1 MDGALGPRSAVKVS
15 AQVQADSF
23 VALVVER
30 ALRLDVGG
38 MTCAACSASVE
49 RLVQA
54 TDLVERVSV
63 NLPLER
69 ASLVLREGADLAQVI
84 AAIERGGF
92 TAQPAID
99 PSERRRASERE
110 VRQQGRTVGAALVLA
125 ALCMLLTMP
134 MGGMGLPP
142 LGHLGPTLN
151 VEGGGHGALAPEG
164 VVLNH
169 VVALV
174 LGLMVWLGLG
184 YRFHTGALASL
195 RRRSANMDVLVSMG
209 SSTAMLWSLA
219 VVFGGLLG
227 HVVGDG
233 TVFIDGGAAII
244 AFLLLGDHLEA
255 RAKLQA
261 TDAVHALM
269 SLRPDEAWRVDDGTP
284 HGSTT
289 AVPLEEI
296 AAGDMIRVRPGEVVP
311 LDGVLVGN
319 RVLLDM
325 ASLTGEP
332 YPVSV
337 EEGDEVHGGTSP
349 VDAVLHLRVTQPA
362 GKGLLDRV
370 ISLVEAAQ
378 EGTAPVQRLVDR
390 ISSIFVPVVATAAVL
405 AATGWW
411 ISGAGST
418 TVMLVLVS
426 TLVIACPCALGL
438 ATPTALVVGTGMG
451 ARFGILVKGIEDL
464 ERSVHIDTVVLDKT
478 GTITEGRPRIANIE
492 LLRGDIPGLLAL
504 ADDLEQDSTHPIAD
518 AIRWS
523 RANFDLPAPG
533 VTERRVVGGKG
544 VRGLL
549 DGRDVGV
556 GNLAM
561 MDDVGCTVPD
571 DVRATLSERAETGV
585 GLVLVGDQEGLL
597 GWVELRDSLRP
608 SSVEAIRRLKS
619 EGLEVVMLTGDRDGT
634 ARRVAD
640 EVGIATVV
648 AEVLPDAKVEEV
660 IRLQSE
666 GRCVAMVGDG
676 INDAAALAAAELG
689 VAMGGGAGIALDAA
703 GVVLLKDDLMD
714 VLGAIGLG
722 RATMS
727 RIRTNLGWAFGY
739 NIVGIP
745 LAMGLLYPWTGWLLP
760 PAFAAAAMSLSS
772 LSVVGNSLT
781 LRWWKPRRW
790 EV

>member
-1 MDGALGPRSAVKVS
+1 MLS
-15 AQVQADSF
+15 AQVQADPP
-23 VALVVER
+23 AARDVER
-30 ALRLDVGG
+30 ARRLDVGG

-49 RLVQA
+49 RLVHA

-69 ASLVLREGADLAQVI
+69 ASLVLKEGADLTEVI
-84 AAIERGGF
+84 SAIERGGF

-99 PSERRRASERE
+99 PSERRRATERE
-110 VRQQGRTVGAALVLA
+110 VQRQGRTVAAALA
-125 ALCMLLTMP
+125 MAGLCMLLTMP
-134 MGGMGLPP
+134 MGGIGLPAF
-142 LGHLGPTLN
+142 GHVGPSLD
-151 VEGGGHGALAPEG
+151 VEGGGHGALSPDG

-169 VVALV
+169 LIA
-174 LGLMVWLGLG
+174 LGLGVVVWLGLG
-184 YRFHTGALASL
+184 RRFHSGAIASL

-219 VVFGGLLG
+219 VIFGGLFG
-227 HVVGDG
+227 RVVGDG

-269 SLRPDEAWRVDDGTP
+269 SLRPEEAWRVDDGTIDGP
-284 HGSTT
+284 TT
-289 AVPLEEI
+289 SVPLEDLQV
-296 AAGDMIRVRPGEVVP
+296 GDLIRVRPGDVVP
-311 LDGVLVGN
+311 LDGVLVGP
-319 RVLLDM
+319 RVLLDV

-337 EEGDEVHGGTSP
+337 DEGEEVHGGTSP
-349 VDAVLHLRVTQPA
+349 VDAVLHLRVTQAA
-362 GKGLLDRV
+362 GEGLLDRV
-370 ISLVEAAQ
+370 IALVEAAQ

-390 ISSIFVPVVATAAVL
+390 ISSIFVPVVATAALL
-405 AATGWW
+405 ASAGWW
-411 ISGAGST
+411 ASGAGST

-438 ATPTALVVGTGMG
+438 ATPTALVVGTGIG

-492 LLRGDIPGLLAL
+492 LLRGDIPALLAL
-504 ADDLEQDSTHPIAD
+504 AEDLEQDSTHPIAD

-523 RANFDLPAPG
+523 RANFDLAAPG
-533 VTERRVVGGKG
+533 VTDRRVVGGKG

-549 DGRDVGV
+549 DGRAVGV

-585 GLVLVGDQEGLL
+585 GLVLVGDEDGLL
-597 GWVELRDSLRP
+597 GWIELRDTVRP
-608 SSVEAIRRLKS
+608 SSVEAVRRLKA
-619 EGLEVVMLTGDRDGT
+619 EGLRVVMLTGDREGT

-640 EVGIATVV
+640 NVGITAVV
-648 AEVLPDAKVEEV
+648 AGVLPDAKVEEV
-660 IRLQSE
+660 ARLQSE
-666 GRCVAMVGDG
+666 GRRVAMVGDG

-703 GVVLLKDDLMD
+703 GVVLLNDDLMD
-714 VLGAIGLG
+714 VPGAIGLG

-739 NIVGIP
+739 NVVGIP
-745 LAMGLLYPWTGWLLP
+745 LAMGALYPWTGWLLP

-790 EV
+790 ET

>member
-1 MDGALGPRSAVKVS
+1 MLST
-15 AQVQADSF
+15 QVQAGTPEAHD
-23 VALVVER
+23 VER

-69 ASLVLREGADLAQVI
+69 ASLVLKEGADLTEVI
-84 AAIERGGF
+84 SAIERGGF
-92 TAQPAID
+92 TAEPAID
-99 PSERRRASERE
+99 PSERRRATKRE
-110 VRQQGRTVGAALVLA
+110 VQRQGRTVAAALGMA
-125 ALCMLLTMP
+125 AVCMLLTMP
-134 MGGMGLPP
+134 MGGMGLPV
-142 LGHLGPTLN
+142 LGHLGPSLD
-151 VEGGGHGALAPEG
+151 VEGGAHGALSPEG
-164 VVLNH
+164 VVVNH
-169 VVALV
+169 LIA
-174 LGLMVWLGLG
+174 LGLGVAVWLGLG
-184 YRFHTGALASL
+184 RRFHTGAIASL

-209 SSTAMLWSLA
+209 SSTAMLWSL
-219 VVFGGLLG
+219 VVILGGLLG
-227 HVVGDG
+227 RVVGDG

-269 SLRPDEAWRVDDGTP
+269 SLRPDEAWRVDNGTTDGP
-284 HGSTT
+284 TT
-289 AVPLEEI
+289 AVPLEDLQV
-296 AAGDMIRVRPGEVVP
+296 GDLIRVRPGDVVP
-311 LDGVLVGN
+311 LDGVLVGP
-319 RVLLDM
+319 RVLLDV

-337 EEGDEVHGGTSP
+337 DEGEEVHGGTSP

-362 GKGLLDRV
+362 GEGLLDRV

-390 ISSIFVPVVATAAVL
+390 ISSIFVPVVATAALL
-405 AATGWW
+405 ASAGWW
-411 ISGAGST
+411 ASGAGST

-492 LLRGDIPGLLAL
+492 LLRGDIPTLLAL
-504 ADDLEQDSTHPIAD
+504 AEDLEQDSTHPIAD

-523 RANFDLPAPG
+523 RANFDLDAPG
-533 VTERRVVGGKG
+533 VTDRRVVGGKG

-549 DGRDVGV
+549 DGRAIGV

-571 DVRATLSERAETGV
+571 EIRATLSERAETGV
-585 GLVLVGDQEGLL
+585 GLVLVGDEDGLL
-597 GWVELRDSLRP
+597 GWIELRDTLRP
-608 SSVEAIRRLKS
+608 SSVEAVRRLKA
-619 EGLEVVMLTGDRDGT
+619 EGLHVVMLTGDREGT

-640 EVGIATVV
+640 NVGITAVV
-648 AEVLPDAKVEEV
+648 AGVLPDAKVEEV
-660 IRLQSE
+660 LRLQSE
-666 GRCVAMVGDG
+666 GRRVAMVGDG

-739 NIVGIP
+739 NVVGIP
-745 LAMGLLYPWTGWLLP
+745 LAMGALYPWTGWLLP

-781 LRWWKPRRW
+781 LRWWRPRRW
-790 EV
+790 EA